1 MKSTSVKLT
10 SATDRLVPFIAIA
23 RPMGAVQGWN
33 GFSARDDVC
42 VRLRDRA
49 ACERRN
55 PKRGR
60 EGGDEVDRVL
70 GQMLRQA
77 VWDRLDMLDE
87 LASSADN
94 GSLLSVARS
103 ELPRL
108 TYGWRALLATHA
120 PDPRGRCPECSSRWR
135 PRASP
140 CSVWRAAHEHLVS
153 AEAVPQV
160 LSTVSPIPA
169 GVS

>member
-1 MKSTSVKLT
+1 MS
-10 SATDRLVPFIAIA
+10 
-23 RPMGAVQGWN
+23 
-33 GFSARDDVC
+33 
-42 VRLRDRA
+42 RLRDRA
-49 ACERRN
+49 ARGGN
-55 PKRGR
+55 PDRGR
-60 EGGDEVDRVL
+60 EGGEVDRVL
-70 GQMLRQA
+70 GQILRQA

-108 TYGWRALLATHA
+108 IYGWRALLATHA
-120 PDPRGRCPECSSRWR
+120 PDPRGRCPQCSSRWR

-153 AEAVPQV
+153 DAAPQV
-160 LSTVSPIPA
+160 GPAPRAWWPAFPVPA
-169 GVS
+169 GVERHA